1 MHSLQILLEHVHM
14 LIVLVFQSLIRQ
26 IVVRTVLP
34 QISIMLINAVKR
46 LKALASAKCGVIMNP
61 AVVLL
66 NII

>member
-1 MHSLQILLEHVHM
+1 MHPFQILLEHVHM

-34 QISIMLINAVKR
+34 QTTIILINVVKR
-46 LKALASAKCGVIMNP
+46 LKASATAKCGVIMNP

>member
-1 MHSLQILLEHVHM
+1 MHPFQILLEHVHM

-34 QISIMLINAVKR
+34 QTTIMLINAVKR